1 MNAKLKIFKF
11 IRFSNIREK
20 LALVFS
26 LLIAAIS
33 LFILLYFPAR
43 QKHQALDAVSDKAKS
58 IAQMTAYSLSPGLY
72 FDDYDAV
79 KEVLESAKQNKDI
92 IHISVLSDSNKV
104 FYSFGDCNLPHTIQ
118 SSSDS
123 EIIRG
128 ENAFQIT
135 SPINY
140 SGRRIGQ
147 LILDF
152 SLSSIIDEI
161 NQSRATVTL
170 ISLMILILGMGTV
183 FIFSTIITRPL
194 SRIIET
200 VGYVSKGD
208 FSKRADVDSKDEVG
222 ILAKSFN
229 QMVQNLQ
236 SARNELQN
244 LNMTLELKV
253 NERTK
258 ELVNEIAERK
268 SVEEAL
274 RESEINYRAI
284 FNAANDAIFVHD
296 PLNGAILDVNQK
308 MCELYGYQL
317 PETKNL
323 TVEDISVGAPSFTQ
337 RDALVKIEKAAKGVP
352 QLFEWASKH
361 KDGHHFWVEV
371 SLRKAEIGGKERI
384 LAVVRDIGERKKADE
399 LLRRS
404 EEKYRSLIENIS
416 DGVMG
421 TDFEENIFFANSA
434 SCKIFGYELNELQ
447 AMTFSQ
453 LIDKEDADK
462 FRGEAERKQKGT
474 NSQFEISIIKKDGQS
489 CRVLISATPYL
500 DNSGILRGSIYVC
513 TDVTE
518 LKKVEAEKQELRE
531 KLARAQRM
539 ESLGVL
545 AGGVAH
551 DLNNILGPLVAYPDV
566 IRMKLPPENPVLN
579 YVSKI
584 EQSAKRAAEVVQD
597 LLTMARRGRYEMVPI
612 QLNEIIESYL
622 RSVDFANHISKH
634 PSIEM
639 NLALERSL
647 PLIYGSASHLSK
659 VIMNLLINAMEAMP
673 EGGRLTVKTECKHVD
688 RLISGFGNIE
698 PCKYVILTVSDT
710 GIGIDQKDLKRIFE
724 PFYSKKEMGR
734 SGSGLGL
741 AIVYGVI
748 KDHNGYIDVTT
759 ELGKGS
765 DFLVYFPALNA
776 SVVEDKQEIIDIRGS
791 NSILVVDDGQEQREL
806 AAATLSSLG
815 YKVSVAASGREA
827 VEYIKAHNV
836 DMVILDM
843 IMEDDFDGLDTYRE
857 IIKFQPQQKA
867 IIASG
872 FAETDRV
879 KEAERL
885 GVNMYV
891 RKPYTMQTLGKA
903 IRQVLAERP
912 IKEKVSV

>member
-1 MNAKLKIFKF
+1 LRR
-11 IRFSNIREK
+11 IRSTNIRGK

-43 QKHQALDAVSDKAKS
+43 QKQQALDAVSDKAKS
-58 IAQMTAYSLSPGLY
+58 IAQMTAYSLSSGLY

-92 IHISVLSDSNKV
+92 IHISVLNDSNKV
-104 FYSFGDCNLPHTIQ
+104 YFTYGVCNLTHSIQ
-118 SSSDS
+118 TSSDIS
-123 EIIRG
+123 IVRSD
-128 ENAFQIT
+128 NTFQI
-135 SPINY
+135 SCPINY
-140 SGRRIGQ
+140 SNHRIGH

-152 SLSSIIDEI
+152 SLASILDEI
-161 NQSRATVTL
+161 AQSRARVTL
-170 ISLMILILGMGTV
+170 VSLIILFIGMGAAYV
-183 FIFSTIITRPL
+183 FSTIITYPL

-208 FSKRADVDSKDEVG
+208 FSKRAIVSSNDEVG

-229 QMVQNLQ
+229 QMVENLQ
-236 SARNELQN
+236 SARSELED
-244 LNMTLELKV
+244 LNVTLESKV
-253 NERTK
+253 NERTQ
-258 ELVNEIAERK
+258 ELVNEIAERTY
-268 SVEEAL
+268 VEEAL
-274 RESEINYRAI
+274 RASEINYRAI

-296 PLNGAILDVNQK
+296 PINGAILDVNQK
-308 MCELYGYQL
+308 MCELYGYQ
-317 PETKNL
+317 PSEAKYL
-323 TVEDISVGAPSFTQ
+323 TVADISTGTDSYTQ
-337 RDALVKIEKAAKGVP
+337 NDAMVKIEEAARGVP
-352 QLFEWASKH
+352 QLFEWIFRH
-361 KDGHHFWVEV
+361 KDGHFFWAEV
-371 SLRKAEIGGKERI
+371 SLRKAMIGGKERV

-416 DGVMG
+416 DGVLG
-421 TDFEENIFFANSA
+421 TDFEGNIFFANSA
-434 SCKIFGYELNELQ
+434 SCKLTGYDLNELQ
-447 AMTFSQ
+447 VMTFSQ
-453 LIDKEDADK
+453 LIDKMDSDK
-462 FRGEAERKQKGT
+462 FLKESENRRNGI
-474 NSQFEISIIKKDGQS
+474 NSQYEMSVIKKDGQP

-500 DNSGILRGSIYVC
+500 DNSGELRGSIYVC

-518 LKKVEAEKQELRE
+518 LKRVESEKQELRE

-566 IRMKLPPENPVLN
+566 IRMKLPPESPALK
-579 YVSKI
+579 YIGKI

-612 QLNEIIESYL
+612 QVNEIIESYL

-634 PSIEM
+634 PLIEM
-639 NLALERSL
+639 VLGLDKTL
-647 PLIYGSASHLSK
+647 PLINGSTSHLSK

-673 EGGRLTVKTECKHVD
+673 EGGRLSVKTECRHVD

-698 PCKYVILTVSDT
+698 PCKYVILAISDT
-710 GIGIDQKDLKRIFE
+710 GVGIEQKDLKRIFE

-748 KDHNGYIDVTT
+748 KDHNGYIDVNT
-759 ELGKGS
+759 EIGKGS

-776 SVVEDKQEIIDIRGS
+776 SVTEERQEIFDIRGS
-791 NSILVVDDGQEQREL
+791 NSILVVDDGAEQREL
-806 AAATLSSLG
+806 AATTLSSLG
-815 YKVSVAASGREA
+815 HNVSVAANGREA
-827 VEYIKAHNV
+827 VEYIKTHNV

-857 IIKFQPQQKA
+857 IIKFRPGQKA

-879 KEAERL
+879 KEAEKL
-885 GVNMYV
+885 GVKMYV

-903 IRQVLAERP
+903 IKQVLANQP
-912 IKEKVSV
+912 SLEKVIA